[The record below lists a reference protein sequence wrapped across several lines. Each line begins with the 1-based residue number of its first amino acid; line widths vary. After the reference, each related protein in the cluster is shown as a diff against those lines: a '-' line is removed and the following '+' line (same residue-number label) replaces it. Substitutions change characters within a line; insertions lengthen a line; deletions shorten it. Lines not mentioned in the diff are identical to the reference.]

1 MSEFGITLR
10 LGMFARSAALVP
22 FRDFRCLLLGS
33 WWLWRNHSWRGMAL
47 RGGHSPGSA
56 PCCCPGVPAQK
67 RARCVHWELLGNV
80 GLWDWCDQDTKRRS
94 QKGLIL
100 IVDIFYN
107 YCQKFG
113 PLPSPQMLLI
123 ISGVTKTRG
132 FNCPVPASPASI
144 SRSISKWLA
153 QEEEGSPP
161 GSLPHAWGRVDD

>member
-1 MSEFGITLR
+1 MSTSGFLMALKESFLERNGPPWWSQPR
-10 LGMFARSAALVP
+10 ERS
-22 FRDFRCLLLGS
+22 LLLPR
-33 WWLWRNHSWRGMAL
+33 L
-47 RGGHSPGSA
+47 
-56 PCCCPGVPAQK
+56 PAQK